1 MTTHLQK
8 NTDDDFAELPQVS
21 RGEKRCDASLI
32 LSSIGE
38 CVYEWHIGS
47 DDLHWS
53 VGVHTLLGIE
63 ENVAIDSNQA
73 FNGLLLPTTARSRAD
88 AVLSDT
94 TIDTGDGVPFHLQY
108 ALAASQIGTPFD
120 VWLEETG
127 RWFADASGRPT
138 YVHGVVRVINERR
151 ALEERLER
159 LSRFDPL
166 TGLFN
171 RSHLNTALEDVLQRV
186 RSKGDSAAF
195 LLLGIDHFELI
206 NSVYGYEAGDAVVV
220 EIAKR
225 LRDNLRE
232 VDIVGRFSGARLGII
247 LDECDERSLLVAGHR
262 ILNSLTNDL
271 VETQRG
277 PISVSANVGGVVIPS
292 HATSARSAF
301 QAAHEALA
309 ESRRQ
314 RESSVAVH
322 VPDLD
327 RDREQKQS
335 VIMAERIV
343 NALREER
350 IHLAFQPVVDAHSQ
364 DMAFFEALLRL
375 ENDDGTVLAAGDFIA
390 VAERLGLI
398 RLVDHHALDL
408 ALAAL
413 SDYPQA
419 ALSLNVSNETAIDPE
434 WLSKLAIAKMDR
446 PDIADRLIVEITES
460 HAAESL
466 AEAARFVDS
475 LHDLGFRV
483 ALDDF
488 GAGFTSFRN
497 LKALDFD
504 IIKIDGYFAREIDQN
519 PENQG
524 FIRALVDL
532 AKLFDAKTVVEWVED
547 APTAT
552 IMRDWGV
559 DYLQGYK
566 FGKPLRQPVWPAEAF
581 DDDPSRM
588 IA

>member
-53 VGVHTLLGIE
+53 VCVHTLLGIE

-232 VDIVGRFSGARLGII
+232 VDIVGRFSGA
-247 LDECDERSLLVAGHR
+247 
-262 ILNSLTNDL
+262 
-271 VETQRG
+271 
-277 PISVSANVGGVVIPS
+277 
-292 HATSARSAF
+292 ARC
-301 QAAHEALA
+301 
-309 ESRRQ
+309 RR
-314 RESSVAVH
+314 AC
-322 VPDLD
+322 
-327 RDREQKQS
+327 
-335 VIMAERIV
+335 A
-343 NALREER
+343 
-350 IHLAFQPVVDAHSQ
+350 
-364 DMAFFEALLRL
+364 
-375 ENDDGTVLAAGDFIA
+375 
-390 VAERLGLI
+390 
-398 RLVDHHALDL
+398 
-408 ALAAL
+408 
-413 SDYPQA
+413 
-419 ALSLNVSNETAIDPE
+419 
-434 WLSKLAIAKMDR
+434 
-446 PDIADRLIVEITES
+446 
-460 HAAESL
+460 
-466 AEAARFVDS
+466 
-475 LHDLGFRV
+475 
-483 ALDDF
+483 
-488 GAGFTSFRN
+488 
-497 LKALDFD
+497 
-504 IIKIDGYFAREIDQN
+504 
-519 PENQG
+519 
-524 FIRALVDL
+524 
-532 AKLFDAKTVVEWVED
+532 
-547 APTAT
+547 
-552 IMRDWGV
+552 
-559 DYLQGYK
+559 
-566 FGKPLRQPVWPAEAF
+566 
-581 DDDPSRM
+581 
-588 IA
+588 